1 MSTPRRLRLA
11 AIGCGSRTFTYFE
24 QAATM
29 PDLYEVVAAADHNP
43 ARRAKARELSRNP
56 QFREFYDDAAILAE
70 PKLADIM
77 IIATQDAYHFAH
89 ASAALRKGYDLL
101 LEKPIATNLPEVL
114 ALDRL
119 ARELGRRVLVCH
131 VLRYT
136 PFYRKVKEI
145 VASGALGKVVSFE
158 ATEGVEAWHQGH
170 SFVRGHWSVMEKST
184 PMIIAKSCHD
194 TDILSWLVD
203 SPCEAIGSF
212 GGIMHFRVDQAPAGA
227 PLRCTDGCPVGE
239 TCLWNALRYLTD
251 QKRWLDVIFDR
262 AKTATD
268 DEIRAWLRTSPWGR
282 CVYHCDNTAVDH
294 QTVNMTFAS
303 GATGTFTMT
312 AFSQGRDLA
321 IFGTKARL
329 LAGERIQ
336 RLSGSEIVIED
347 HLTHA
352 IQKVPVDLDAGGG
365 HGGGDA
371 GLIRMLH
378 PEMCKPRAEDMESSL
393 QKSVESHVMGFAA
406 EEARR
411 TGKVVNLAEFRARQ
425 LAAPAH

>member
-1 MSTPRRLRLA
+1 MSTPKRLRLA
-11 AIGCGSRTFTYFE
+11 AIGCGGRTFIYFE
-24 QAATM
+24 LAAQR
-29 PDLYEVVAAADHNP
+29 PDLYEVVAAADLN
-43 ARRAKARELSRNP
+43 AVRRAKARTLSLNP
-56 QFREFYDDAAILAE
+56 AFREFVDDVAILAE

-77 IIATQDAYHFAH
+77 IIATQDAWHFAH

-145 VASGALGKVVSFE
+145 VASGGLGRIVSFE

-170 SFVRGHWSVMEKST
+170 SFVRGHWSVMAKAT
-184 PMIIAKSCHD
+184 PMIISKSCHD
-194 TDILSWLVD
+194 LDILSWLVN
-203 SPCEAIGSF
+203 SPCESIGSF
-212 GGIMHFRVDQAPAGA
+212 GSIMHFRPDQAPAGA
-227 PLRCTDGCPVGE
+227 PARCTDGCPAAGA
-239 TCLWNALRYLTD
+239 CLWDAHRYLTD
-251 QKRWLDVIFDR
+251 QRRWLEAVFDQ
-262 AKTATD
+262 AKTASD
-268 DEIRAWLRTSPWGR
+268 AEIVAWLRTSPWGR

-294 QTVNMTFAS
+294 QTVNMSFAS

-329 LAGERIQ
+329 LSGERVQ
-336 RLSGSEIVIED
+336 RTAGCDIVIED
-347 HLTHA
+347 HATHTL
-352 IQKVPVDLDAGGG
+352 QRVSVDVDQNGG

-371 GLIRMLH
+371 GLIAMLH
-378 PEMCKPRAEDMESSL
+378 TEMCRPRAEDMESSL
-393 QKSVESHVMGFAA
+393 QISVESHVMGFAA

-411 TGKVVNLAEFRARQ
+411 TGRVLKLAEVRA
-425 LAAPAH
+425 AAGAR

>member
-1 MSTPRRLRLA
+1 MSTPKRLRLA
-11 AIGCGSRTFTYFE
+11 AIGCGSRTFIYFE
-24 QAATM
+24 WAAKM
-29 PDLYEVVAAADHNP
+29 PDHYEIVAAADHNA
-43 ARRAKARELSRNP
+43 ARRAKARALSQNP
-56 QFREFYDDAAILAE
+56 AFREFNNDVAILAE
-70 PKLADIM
+70 PRLADIM

-145 VASGALGKVVSFE
+145 VASGALGRVVSFE

-170 SFVRGHWSVMEKST
+170 SFVRGHWSVTEKST

-203 SPCEAIGSF
+203 SPCESISSF
-212 GGIMHFRVDQAPAGA
+212 GGILHFRADQAPAGA
-227 PLRCTDGCPVGE
+227 PARCTDGCPAAA
-239 TCLWNALRYLTD
+239 TCLYDAHRYLGD
-251 QKRWLDVIFDR
+251 QKRWLEVIFDR

-268 DEIRAWLRTSPWGR
+268 DEIVAWLRTSPWGR

-294 QTVNMTFAS
+294 QTVNMNFAS

-312 AFSQGRDLA
+312 AFSQGRDVA

-329 LAGERIQ
+329 LAGERVQ
-336 RLSGSEIVIED
+336 RLAGSEIVIED
-347 HLTHA
+347 HATHA
-352 IQKVPVDLDAGGG
+352 IQRVAVDLDAGGG

-378 PEMCKPRAEDMESSL
+378 AEMLKPRAEDMESSL
-393 QKSVESHVMGFAA
+393 PISVESHLMGFAA
-406 EEARR
+406 EESRR
-411 TGKVVNLAEFRARQ
+411 SGRTINLADFKAR
-425 LAAPAH
+425 LGRLT